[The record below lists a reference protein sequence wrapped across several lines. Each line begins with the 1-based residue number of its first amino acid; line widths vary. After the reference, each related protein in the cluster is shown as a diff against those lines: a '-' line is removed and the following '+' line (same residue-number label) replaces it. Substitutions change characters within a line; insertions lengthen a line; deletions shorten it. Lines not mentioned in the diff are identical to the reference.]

1 MDNGQWVAD
10 LLLAGGELGDVGVVA
25 LLHVLVGALQD
36 GLLLQAGHRLLL
48 LHAAQPGLGV
58 LLAAAEVDAALD
70 GNLFILSA
78 SPSGLQVM
86 ICSLMFSVS
95 ENSFTGHPVTVS
107 TYHLHL
113 LGIYIYRASTIS
125 TQYLFS
131 IYTVSIW
138 YIQYLHSLQSALT
151 WWLWPLRL

>member
-1 MDNGQWVAD
+1 MPIPPAAHYISCPLQPHLLYNAQWLAD

-36 GLLLQAGHRLLL
+36 GLLLQTGHRLLL

-78 SPSGLQVM
+78 SPSGLQIIIV
-86 ICSLMFSVS
+86 
-95 ENSFTGHPVTVS
+95 
-107 TYHLHL
+107 
-113 LGIYIYRASTIS
+113 
-125 TQYLFS
+125 
-131 IYTVSIW
+131 
-138 YIQYLHSLQSALT
+138 
-151 WWLWPLRL
+151 

>member
-1 MDNGQWVAD
+1 M
-10 LLLAGGELGDVGVVA
+10 A

-36 GLLLQAGHRLLL
+36 GLLLQTGHRLLL

-78 SPSGLQVM
+78 SPSGLQVI

-95 ENSFTGHPVTVS
+95 ENSFTGHLVTLS
-107 TYHLHL
+107 TYHLH

-125 TQYLFS
+125 TQ
-131 IYTVSIW
+131 
-138 YIQYLHSLQSALT
+138 SAVCTDLVVVAT
-151 WWLWPLRL
+151 PAVTHEVGSCSDQQRAGCQ